1 MIYLFIYWI
10 ARLIYLD
17 IGTMNHPHPRGKA
30 NQPYL
35 KLINRRD
42 QLKFKVDESYPL
54 GELVT
59 IGRSA
64 RNDIILRDPYISGEH
79 ARISFINGSYFLED
93 LNSTN
98 GTFANG
104 VRINKPV
111 VLKNGDRISF
121 RQVEFLF
128 VLQK

>member
-1 MIYLFIYWI
+1 MH
-10 ARLIYLD
+10 R
-17 IGTMNHPHPRGKA
+17 PRPQVKA

-42 QLKFKVDESYPL
+42 QLDFKVDESYPL

-79 ARISFINGSYFLED
+79 ARISHIDGSYFLED
-93 LNSTN
+93 LDSTN
-98 GTFANG
+98 GTFVNG
-104 VRINKPV
+104 EKINKPLI
-111 VLKNGDRISF
+111 LKNGDKISF
-121 RQVEFLF
+121 RQVEYLF